1 MNFTHL
7 TFISICLASDAFAVS
22 LAKGFI
28 IEKLKFTEV
37 FKISFIFAMS
47 QTMMSFLGFKLG
59 KLFIDQISGFSH
71 IIIFLILIF
80 TGSKMIFDAWRE
92 HQNRDAARFKLNSNL
107 FILSL
112 ATGIDSL
119 IIGTSFSSI
128 LSSNIT
134 FFIFFT
140 AVITSIASLAG
151 IFLGYKSSSFMSHY
165 TNFIGGSVLIL
176 IGFKSLF

>member
-7 TFISICLASDAFAVS
+7 YFISICLAADTFAAS

-28 IEKLKFTEV
+28 IEELKFRKV
-37 FKISFIFAMS
+37 FKIIFIFAAS
-47 QTMMSFLGFKLG
+47 QTMMSFLGFKIG
-59 KLFIDQISGFSH
+59 KLFIDQISKFSH
-71 IIIFLILIF
+71 LIIFLILIF

-92 HQNRDAARFKLNSNL
+92 YKNRNYVKFKLNSNL
-107 FILSL
+107 LILGL

-128 LSSNIT
+128 LNINIT
-134 FFIFFT
+134 FFIIFT
-140 AVITSIASLAG
+140 AVITSIASFSG

-165 TNFIGGSVLIL
+165 TNFIGGSIL
-176 IGFKSLF
+176 IFMGFKNLF